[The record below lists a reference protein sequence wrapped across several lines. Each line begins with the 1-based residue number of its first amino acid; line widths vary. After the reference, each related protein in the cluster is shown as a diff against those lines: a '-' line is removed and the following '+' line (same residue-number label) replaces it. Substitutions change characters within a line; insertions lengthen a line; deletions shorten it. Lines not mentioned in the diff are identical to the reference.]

1 MMSLGLRIKLSI
13 MMFLQYFVWGIWMPV
28 LAQQLGENGVK
39 MPVHLTGW
47 IFAVG
52 GYGSIL
58 GPFIIGQLADRYFS
72 SEKVMAAC
80 HLLGGLLLILAGY
93 LTTFWPIFM
102 VLFVYST
109 LYMPT
114 MGLSNSITFRSVGEG
129 NQNAFPGI
137 RLWGTIVWI
146 AAGLFFAFY
155 LERAGQIGALKPL
168 FDAIGEPSFRDCLRV
183 AGVVSLLYGLF
194 CFALPH
200 TPPTP
205 AAPTD
210 SIEKKSAVLESLA
223 LMKFRSFAVLVL
235 VAGMIGVVLAFY
247 FACENPFLESV
258 GVPAKQAGAYM
269 TIGQIAEAVVMVL
282 VPFTVARLGVKKTML
297 LGGGMWALRFALS
310 MIGQPTWLMV
320 VSIALHG
327 FCFGFFFVVAQMYV
341 DRAASG
347 DIKASAQNLLIFIIY
362 GLGSIAGSVLSG
374 YLRDIFK
381 TETGDDWTKIW
392 AGPLVLTL
400 LAMALFA
407 IFFKEE
413 ELRKPVTASS
423 AELVA

>member
-1 MMSLGLRIKLSI
+1 
-13 MMFLQYFVWGIWMPV
+13 
-28 LAQQLGENGVK
+28 
-39 MPVHLTGW
+39 
-47 IFAVG
+47 
-52 GYGSIL
+52 
-58 GPFIIGQLADRYFS
+58 
-72 SEKVMAAC
+72 
-80 HLLGGLLLILAGY
+80 
-93 LTTFWPIFM
+93 
-102 VLFVYST
+102 
-109 LYMPT
+109 
-114 MGLSNSITFRSVGEG
+114 
-129 NQNAFPGI
+129 
-137 RLWGTIVWI
+137 
-146 AAGLFFAFY
+146 
-155 LERAGQIGALKPL
+155 
-168 FDAIGEPSFRDCLRV
+168 
-183 AGVVSLLYGLF
+183 
-194 CFALPH
+194 
-200 TPPTP
+200 
-205 AAPTD
+205 
-210 SIEKKSAVLESLA
+210 VLESLA